1 MSLLVILTLIYVAIL
16 VLALAVSLI
25 AIWVYLLR
33 ISHRM
38 REIRT
43 ALFTVQTLT
52 EPLPG
57 PLGLLQ
63 KVVGETADNLAELGK
78 NMAQA
83 GRSISELVGPSRS

>member
-1 MSLLVILTLIYVAIL
+1 MSLLVVLTLIYVAVL

-43 ALFTVQTLT
+43 ALAAVQTLT

-57 PLGLLQ
+57 PLGLLH
-63 KVVGETADNLAELGK
+63 KVVDETAENLAQLGK
-78 NMAQA
+78 NMAHA
-83 GRSISELVGPSRS
+83 GHRISELTGPSGS